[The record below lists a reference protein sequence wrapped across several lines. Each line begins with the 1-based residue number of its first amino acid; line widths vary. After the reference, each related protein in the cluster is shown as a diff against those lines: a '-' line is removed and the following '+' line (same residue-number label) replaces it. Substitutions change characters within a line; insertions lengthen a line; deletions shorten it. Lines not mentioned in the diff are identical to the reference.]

1 MGDSKT
7 ITVSTE
13 GGDVVVRKLALAE
26 YAALL
31 RALKKLPT
39 EFGKFIEGNDSEALK
54 DTSTLF
60 TVLPQI
66 IADSIPEFCEVLS
79 VVSDKD
85 QKFFEEGDLADALEC
100 FVSALEV
107 NNYEKIVKTIKKL
120 MARKPAKAEAKQIKT
135 Q

>member
-31 RALKKLPT
+31 RALKKLPS

-54 DTSTLF
+54 DTSTL
-60 TVLPQI
+60 
-66 IADSIPEFCEVLS
+66 
-79 VVSDKD
+79 
-85 QKFFEEGDLADALEC
+85 EG
-100 FVSALEV
+100 
-107 NNYEKIVKTIKKL
+107 KIWKN
-120 MARKPAKAEAKQIKT
+120 
-135 Q
+135 